1 MKQLVAKFGH
11 RYNTAAIWSYVN
23 PILIKGEIGIESDT
37 KRFKFGDGETP
48 WNNLSYAG
56 GDGGTIIDTT
66 LTVSGAAA
74 DAKTTGDALRQLDN
88 KMFTGTLA
96 EYQAAYNAGLIQVG
110 TIVNIIDDNDNE
122 TDPSED
128 VDIIVTELPEPSVSY
143 RGKTLILDTGTE
155 DIPYICL
162 KKNGVYGWYWIGT
175 INITNL

>member
-1 MKQLVAKFGH
+1 MKQLVVKIGH
-11 RYNTAAIWSYVN
+11 RYNTSEIWSLVN
-23 PILIKGEIGIESDT
+23 PILIKGEMGIESDT
-37 KRFKFGDGETP
+37 NRFKFGDGVTP
-48 WNNLSYAG
+48 WNNLSYSG
-56 GDGGTIIDTT
+56 GSGSSIIDKS
-66 LTVSGAAA
+66 LSISGAAA
-74 DAKTTGDALRQLDN
+74 DAKVTGDALKELDD

-96 EYQAAYNAGLIQVG
+96 EYQVAYNAGLIQVG

-143 RGKTLILDTGTE
+143 RGKTFILDTGTE

-175 INITNL
+175 INIANL